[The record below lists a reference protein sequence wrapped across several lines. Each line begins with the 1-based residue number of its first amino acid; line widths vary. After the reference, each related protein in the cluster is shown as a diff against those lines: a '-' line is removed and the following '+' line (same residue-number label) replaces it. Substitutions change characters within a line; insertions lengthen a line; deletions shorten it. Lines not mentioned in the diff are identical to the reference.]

1 MTDPEKS
8 PYSEGYE
15 AAAIPPPD
23 QPNCPYPKDDPR
35 ADKWW
40 EGFGD
45 ATEDLIRYNGG
56 EDEPY

>member
-1 MTDPEKS
+1 MTEPKKT

-23 QPNCPYPKDDPR
+23 QPDCPYPSDSDEAR
-35 ADKWW
+35 KWW

-45 ATEDLIRYNGG
+45 ATDDMIAWNGG
-56 EDEPY
+56 EYD